1 MSSTQRRGVA
11 VVVTMLGILCAASAG
26 QADPV
31 CLAWT
36 RTMVSPP
43 LRPPVPQMY
52 VMYFTPDP
60 TIGGRYF
67 QFVGRHEGACGPGT
81 ARLMTGGGWVRGS
94 TIELAFTT
102 VAETTGPGSTS
113 PTACGTIHARA
124 VLTNL
129 DALTGTLKY
138 QEVNTTF
145 GIAVTERDTAPGPP
159 PGLPVRLV
167 SCPP

>member
-1 MSSTQRRGVA
+1 MSRTRIRRVALVVAMGV
-11 VVVTMLGILCAASAG
+11 LCAASAG
-26 QADPV
+26 RAAPV

-43 LRPPVPQMY
+43 LRPPVPQVY
-52 VMYFTPDP
+52 VMYVTPASP
-60 TIGGRYF
+60 IGGVYF

-81 ARLMTGGGWVRGS
+81 ARFMEGGAWVRGS

-102 VAETTGPGSTS
+102 AAETTGPGSTS
-113 PTACGTIHARA
+113 PTECGSIHARA

-129 DALTGTLKY
+129 EALTGTIKY

-145 GIAVTERDTAPGPP
+145 GIALTEVDTDPGPP